1 MSRRTD
7 IVAQLRVDLSTL
19 ATTSSIL
26 KTIDEINDWPA
37 ITFTP
42 GNESRIHIGGNVRW
56 GQTLIQLR
64 GYTYDDGTDAMN
76 SAESLARSIEDTI
89 DAFRTAHP
97 SLNVVQMRVLS
108 IRTDEGIMEP
118 YGIADLSIELTYEA
132 N

>member
-7 IVAQLRVDLSTL
+7 IVAQIRADLSAL
-19 ATTSSIL
+19 ATCSSIL
-26 KTIDEINDWPA
+26 KTIDEINEWPY

-42 GNESRIHIGGNVRW
+42 GNEARIHIGGNVRW

-76 SAESLARSIEDTI
+76 SAESLARSIEDVV
-89 DAFRTAHP
+89 DRFRTAHP
-97 SLNVVQMRVLS
+97 ALNVVQMRVLS
-108 IRTDEGIMEP
+108 IRTDEGVMEP
-118 YGIADLSIELTYEA
+118 YGIADLSIELTYEV

>member
-7 IVAQLRVDLSTL
+7 IVAQLRVDLSML

-42 GNESRIHIGGNVRW
+42 GNESRTHFGGGTRW

-64 GYTYDDGTDAMN
+64 GYTYDDTVDAMTA
-76 SAESLARSIEDTI
+76 AESLARSIEDTI
-89 DAFRTAHP
+89 DRFRYAHP

-132 N
+132 T

>member
-7 IVAQLRVDLSTL
+7 IVAQLRVDLSAI

-42 GNESRIHIGGNVRW
+42 GNESRTHFGGGIRW

-64 GYTYDDGTDAMN
+64 GYTYDDTVDAMN
-76 SAESLARSIEDTI
+76 SAESLARSIEDVV

-108 IRTDEGIMEP
+108 IRTDEGVMEP

>member
-42 GNESRIHIGGNVRW
+42 GSESRTHFGGNIRW
-56 GQTLIQLR
+56 ATTLIQLR
-64 GYTYDDGTDAMN
+64 GYTYDDGTDAMTA
-76 SAESLARSIEDTI
+76 AESLARSIEDTI

-118 YGIADLSIELTYEA
+118 YGIADLSIELTYEV